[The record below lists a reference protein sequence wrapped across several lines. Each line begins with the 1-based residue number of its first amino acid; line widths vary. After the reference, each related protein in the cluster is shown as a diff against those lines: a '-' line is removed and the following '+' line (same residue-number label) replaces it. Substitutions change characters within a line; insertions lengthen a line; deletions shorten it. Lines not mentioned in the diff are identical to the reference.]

1 MSNMGIRQ
9 ICAIFASTRWFIAL
23 VAGVIAATAAYI
35 LFSPDT
41 IAFASFLLLSLL
53 FPLAFYYPRQ
63 AFLLLLMARSVVD
76 IAGDIPIIS
85 LSFLPLISLRGI
97 SLNLSATL
105 GILLIGW
112 GLWYFMKYWPLPR
125 FKGKM
130 ALMIFFIVG
139 TISVMTSMDIMESGQ
154 EFIKFINLIWV
165 FIIAFDIV
173 KDWRGYWTLISALAA
188 AIVVPL
194 IVASAQLISG
204 EGLSY
209 EISNRLIGTFG
220 HPNTFAFALIMA
232 FSAWL
237 IMGEMWKYKRSS
249 CPSWLCSLRTKAT
262 FRIVYTVLLCFLLL
276 TYTRGAWIGLSILL
290 LVFGF
295 RFTWR
300 KTTAVLVSIALTV
313 SLFPLF
319 NSALY
324 SYTGFDLT
332 DSQLVRRFSTDEEDM
347 TSWAWRVRSWK
358 EISVKLHSLPWF
370 GYGVGMYPKVREET
384 ISYITDLKSREAH
397 NDYMRLTIEIGYLGV
412 ISYSLFFILM
422 ASEFLHRSVT
432 SQDETEKRVFTIA
445 GATVA
450 AFIIMSIA
458 DNILRAT
465 AVNWLLWALMGG
477 TLGLSY
483 HLRPH
488 APAFPSQRSVMNPVR
503 NNKKRLLTGMKYY
516 ERHKTNF

>member
-1 MSNMGIRQ
+1 MSNRGIHC
-9 ICAIFASTRWFIAL
+9 IYIISTSTRWCIAL

-35 LFSPDT
+35 LFSPNPV
-41 IAFASFLLLSLL
+41 AFVCFLLLSLL
-53 FPLAFYYPRQ
+53 SPLAFYYPRQ
-63 AFLLLLMARSVVD
+63 AFLLLLVTRSVVD
-76 IAGDIPIIS
+76 IAGNI
-85 LSFLPLISLRGI
+85 PLISLGGI
-97 SLNLSATL
+97 SLNLSASL

-125 FKGKM
+125 FKGKT
-130 ALMIFFIVG
+130 ALMVFFIVG
-139 TISVMTSMDIMESGQ
+139 IISVATSLDIMESGQ

-194 IVASAQLISG
+194 VFALIQLITG
-204 EGLSY
+204 GGLSY
-209 EISNRLIGTFG
+209 EISNRLMGTFG

-232 FSAWL
+232 FCAWF
-237 IMGEMWKYKRSS
+237 IMDEMWKYKHSS
-249 CPSWLCSLRTKAT
+249 CPSWLCGLLSVTA
-262 FRIVYTVLLCFLLL
+262 FRIVSTMLICFLFL
-276 TYTRGAWIGLSILL
+276 TYTRGAWIGLGMLL

-295 RFTWR
+295 RFAWH
-300 KTTAVLVSIALTV
+300 KTSVALACIALTV
-313 SLFPLF
+313 LLFPLF
-319 NSALY
+319 NSAIY
-324 SYTGFDLT
+324 SYTGFDLA
-332 DSQLVRRFSTDEEDM
+332 DSQLVRRFSTDEEDT

-358 EISVKLHSLPWF
+358 EMSVKLPTLPWF

-412 ISYSLFFILM
+412 ISYTLFLILM
-422 ASEFLHRSVT
+422 SGEFLYRSRAA
-432 SQDETEKRVFTIA
+432 QDEAEKRIFTIA

-450 AFIIMSIA
+450 AFIVMSIA

-483 HLRPH
+483 HLRTFTS
-488 APAFPSQRSVMNPVR
+488 ASPSQRNV
-503 NNKKRLLTGMKYY
+503 
-516 ERHKTNF
+516 